1 MKAKKDY
8 KKGGKVKRKVTKG
21 GFDVEVDGKTR
32 IVEGKKVEKRGGKV
46 VKFKAKGAGMKIK
59 DKMKFGK
66 DGLVKKDKRQTRY
79 K

>member
-59 DKMKFGK
+59 DKLKVGK